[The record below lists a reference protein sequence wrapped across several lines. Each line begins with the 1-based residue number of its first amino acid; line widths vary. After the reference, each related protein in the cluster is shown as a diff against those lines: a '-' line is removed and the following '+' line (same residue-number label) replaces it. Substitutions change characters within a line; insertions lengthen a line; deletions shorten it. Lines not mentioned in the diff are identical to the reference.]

1 MMGNGNKPEGTFFD
15 NLQAAAEAP
24 DPRPEPS
31 YADADL
37 RANLA
42 RLGLGPGLR
51 QGTGQSR
58 VNPVTQMLRDGV
70 MENTPYVGSPLRLSG
85 LCAEFG
91 ILPTVCFSIT
101 SRYGY

>member
-1 MMGNGNKPEGTFFD
+1 MGNEDYLNKPEGTFFD
-15 NLQAAAEAP
+15 NLQAAVEAP

-42 RLGLGPGLR
+42 LMGLGPGLR

-58 VNPVTQMLRDGV
+58 SLILLLRCCVT
-70 MENTPYVGSPLRLSG
+70 
-85 LCAEFG
+85 A
-91 ILPTVCFSIT
+91 
-101 SRYGY
+101 

>member
-1 MMGNGNKPEGTFFD
+1 MGNGNKPEGTFFD
-15 NLQAAAEAP
+15 NLQAAVEAP

-42 RLGLGPGLR
+42 LMGLGPGLR

-70 MENTPYVGSPLRLSG
+70 MENTPYVGSPEAQRAG
-85 LCAEFG
+85 LGLATSF
-91 ILPTVCFSIT
+91 CFSIT